1 MTKIILATLLALIPC
16 MLASQTAF
24 AYQTADTLEKYLA
37 NEKLASEAV
46 KIASMNKGAGSGTPY
61 FAADGVLGASSIA
74 AAVFGGIAATFFIRS
89 RHGRYVEQGR
99 G

>member
-1 MTKIILATLLALIPC
+1 MTKIILAALFVLTSC
-16 MLASQTAF
+16 VVSQTAF